1 MLEIPGQRIIVFLRL
16 IHRSS
21 SSKRKHNTT
30 EGEDR

>member
-1 MLEIPGQRIIVFLRL
+1 MLDIPGQRINVFLRL

-21 SSKRKHNTT
+21 SSKHDTT